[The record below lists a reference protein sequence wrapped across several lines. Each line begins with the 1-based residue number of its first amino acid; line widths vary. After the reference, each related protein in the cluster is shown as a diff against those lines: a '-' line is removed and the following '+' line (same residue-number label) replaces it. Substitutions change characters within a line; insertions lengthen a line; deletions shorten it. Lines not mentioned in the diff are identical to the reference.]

1 MKHWLN
7 EGLEMLKVL
16 RKARK
21 QSREKSNKKRRNHN
35 RNLRSESLQAWG
47 YRIKSDMTRK
57 ASSNIVVDL
66 TVGEESLTHFLST
79 WLTKHAMK
87 L

>member
-35 RNLRSESLQAWG
+35 R
-47 YRIKSDMTRK
+47 
-57 ASSNIVVDL
+57 
-66 TVGEESLTHFLST
+66 
-79 WLTKHAMK
+79 TKK
-87 L
+87 

>member
-21 QSREKSNKKRRNHN
+21 QSRE
-35 RNLRSESLQAWG
+35 RSKQSL
-47 YRIKSDMTRK
+47 
-57 ASSNIVVDL
+57 
-66 TVGEESLTHFLST
+66 
-79 WLTKHAMK
+79 
-87 L
+87 